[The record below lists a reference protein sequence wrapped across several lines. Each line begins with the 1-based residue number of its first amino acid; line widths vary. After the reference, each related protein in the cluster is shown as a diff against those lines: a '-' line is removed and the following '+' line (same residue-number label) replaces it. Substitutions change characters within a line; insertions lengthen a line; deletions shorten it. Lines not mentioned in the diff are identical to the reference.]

1 MESAAISD
9 TTKELTLTHDVID
22 KKLSLGEISLEEM
35 KDIIQKLERVQFF
48 ESLTKEVTGKI
59 KDIAQELVDFR
70 KDLQKKIEPGIIEM
84 AARDIPEA
92 SHQLEGI
99 NETLESSTMKI
110 MDINDEQMEIAQARI
125 EQLRAILSGGQTQVT
140 GGVSEILDQQIAA
153 LEKMNNLSMSMMEP
167 LSFQDLVGQR
177 IQKIVKLV
185 KSMELRIEDLIISFG
200 IKIQK
205 YREDPTRSYSDL
217 HKEVE
222 DYRFELKGPQGDGE
236 GLDQNDID
244 ALLSAL

>member
-1 MESAAISD
+1 MESAAISN
-9 TTKELTLTHDVID
+9 TTKELTRTHDVID
-22 KKLSLGEISLEEM
+22 QKLSCGEISLGEM

-70 KDLQKKIEPGIIEM
+70 KDLQKKIEPGIVEI

-99 NETLESSTMKI
+99 NETLENSTMKI
-110 MDINDEQMEIAQARI
+110 MDINDEQVEIAQDQI
-125 EQLRAILSGGQTQVT
+125 EQLREIQSGGQTQAT
-140 GGVSEILDQQIAA
+140 DRVSEVIDQQIAA

-205 YREDPTRSYSDL
+205 YKEDPTKSYSDL

-222 DYRFELKGPQGDGE
+222 DYRSELMGPQGGGE
-236 GLDQNDID
+236 GLDQNGID

>member
-9 TTKELTLTHDVID
+9 PTKELALAPDVVEQ
-22 KKLSLGEISLEEM
+22 KLRVGAISLEEM

-70 KDLQKKIEPGIIEM
+70 KDFQKKIEPGIIEM

-99 NETLESSTMKI
+99 NETLENSTMKI

-125 EQLRAILSGGQTQVT
+125 EKLRAILSEGQAQAT
-140 GGVSEILDQQIAA
+140 GMVSEIIDQQIAA
-153 LEKMNNLSMSMMEP
+153 LEKIKNLSMSMMEP

-205 YREDPTRSYSDL
+205 YREDPTKSYADL
-217 HKEVE
+217 DKDVE
-222 DYRFELKGPQGDGE
+222 NYRFELKGPQNDGE
-236 GLDQNDID
+236 GLDQSGID
-244 ALLSAL
+244 DLLSSL

>member
-1 MESAAISD
+1 MESAAMPD
-9 TTKELTLTHDVID
+9 ATEELTLTRDVID
-22 KKLSLGEISLEEM
+22 QKLSFGEISLEEM

-48 ESLTKEVTGKI
+48 ESLTKEITGKI

-99 NETLESSTMKI
+99 NETLENSTMKI
-110 MDINDEQMEIAQARI
+110 MDINDEQMEIIRVQL
-125 EQLRAILSGGQTQVT
+125 EQLKTIQSRGEKQET
-140 GGVSEILDQQIAA
+140 GRVSEIIAQQITA
-153 LEKMNNLSMSMMEP
+153 LEKINNLSMSMTEP

-205 YREDPTRSYSDL
+205 HREDPTMSYSDL

-222 DYRFELKGPQGDGE
+222 DYRSELKGPQDDGE

>member
-1 MESAAISD
+1 MESTAISD
-9 TTKELTLTHDVID
+9 TTKELTLTRDVID
-22 KKLSLGEISLEEM
+22 KKLSFGEISLEEM

-99 NETLESSTMKI
+99 NETLENSTMKI
-110 MDINDEQMEIAQARI
+110 MDINDEQMEIVQAQLK
-125 EQLRAILSGGQTQVT
+125 QLKTMRSRGQTQAT
-140 GGVSEILDQQIAA
+140 GRVSEILDQQIAA
-153 LEKMNNLSMSMMEP
+153 LEKINNLSMSMMEP

-205 YREDPTRSYSDL
+205 YREDPTKSYSDL
-217 HKEVE
+217 NKEVE
-222 DYRFELKGPQGDGE
+222 NYRAELKGPLSDGE
-236 GLDQNDID
+236 GLDQNGID
-244 ALLSAL
+244 ELLSSL

>member
-22 KKLSLGEISLEEM
+22 QKLSLGEISLEEM

-48 ESLTKEVTGKI
+48 ESLTKEVTEKI

-205 YREDPTRSYSDL
+205 YREDPTKSYSDL
-217 HKEVE
+217 NKEVE
-222 DYRFELKGPQGDGE
+222 DYRSELKGPQGDGE

>member
-1 MESAAISD
+1 MENAVVQGASKKMAIANDLTDQKFNFGD
-9 TTKELTLTHDVID
+9 TSVDEVKDV
-22 KKLSLGEISLEEM
+22 
-35 KDIIQKLERVQFF
+35 IQKLEQIQFF

-59 KDIAQELVDFR
+59 KEIAQELVDFR
-70 KDLQKKIEPGIIEM
+70 KDLQKKIEPGIVEM

-99 NETLESSTMKI
+99 NKTLENSTMKI
-110 MDINDEQMEIAQARI
+110 MDINDEQMEIIQVQVD
-125 EQLRAILSGGQTQVT
+125 QLKTILSEGQTKTT
-140 GGVSEILDQQIAA
+140 GEVSEILNQQMAV
-153 LEKMNNLSMSMMEP
+153 LEKMNRLSMSMSEP

-185 KSMELRIEDLIISFG
+185 KSMEVRIEDLIISFG

-217 HKEVE
+217 NKEVE
-222 DYRFELKGPQGDGE
+222 EYRSELKGPQTDGE
-236 GLDQNDID
+236 GLDQSDID
-244 ALLSAL
+244 ALLSTL

>member
-1 MESAAISD
+1 MESAVLPDA
-9 TTKELTLTHDVID
+9 TKELILTHDVID
-22 KKLSLGEISLEEM
+22 SKLSFGESSLEEM

-99 NETLESSTMKI
+99 NETLEDSTMKI
-110 MDINDEQMEIAQARI
+110 MDINDEQMEIARA
-125 EQLRAILSGGQTQVT
+125 QLENLKTIPSGGQTQAT
-140 GGVSEILDQQIAA
+140 DKVSKIIDQQIAA
-153 LEKMNNLSMSMMEP
+153 LEKINNLSMSMMVP

-185 KSMELRIEDLIISFG
+185 TSMELRIEDLIISFG

-217 HKEVE
+217 HKDVE
-222 DYRFELKGPQGDGE
+222 DYRSELKGPQGDGE